1 MLSSE
6 EIKFKNTC
14 FDALRMAFPDNSP
27 QSRAQYTALYS
38 FVQDKLNGSK
48 TELTLNKNAET
59 LIQSN
64 IFSSVPEHLKH
75 RIKNGEIFS
84 HQQILMKLIF
94 YKAYEACPRDI
105 MAKANLITK
114 TKPSSNQILK
124 DFFQIKVT
132 KAASC
137 ALHSKIAKIAISAI
151 LALGAFAV
159 IYLLHS
165 MMLASCKY
173 LITKHIAPFA
183 KAKLPESV
191 ISVINKI
198 SSIMQK
204 IFQNLLLTF
213 ALAMGWDFIAK
224 NYIAKTKLGAKI
236 LKVFNTQVMSFVFT
250 LGHPVSFSLNCVL
263 KMHSFKPRLD
273 AAIDK
278 YAQHLLNIHHK
289 LSLARRSQQ
298 LAQIETIWN
307 SIFEKSKQK
316 AQVNVA

>member
-1 MLSSE
+1 MLSSA

-14 FDALRMAFPDNSP
+14 FDALRLAFTDNSP
-27 QSRAQYTALYS
+27 QSRAQYSALYS

-48 TELTLNKNAET
+48 TELTLNKNAEK

-64 IFSSVPEHLKH
+64 IFSSVPENLKH

-105 MAKANLITK
+105 LVKASLITK
-114 TKPSSNQILK
+114 IKPSSNQIVK

-137 ALHSKIAKIAISAI
+137 ALHSKIGKIAIAAI

-165 MMLASCKY
+165 MMLASCKS
-173 LITKHIAPFA
+173 LIAKHIAPFA
-183 KAKLPESV
+183 KAKLPESL

-236 LKVFNTQVMSFVFT
+236 LKVFNTQVMSFLFT
-250 LGHPVSFSLNCVL
+250 LGHPVSFSLNCVF
-263 KMHSFKPRLD
+263 KMHSFKSRLD
-273 AAIDK
+273 AAVDK
-278 YAQHLLNIHHK
+278 SAQHLLAIHNK
-289 LSLARRSQQ
+289 YSSARTSQQ
-298 LAQIETIWN
+298 LAQIEIVWN
-307 SIFEKSKQK
+307 TIFEKSRSR

>member
-1 MLSSE
+1 MLSLE

-14 FDALRMAFPDNSP
+14 FNALRMAFPDNSP
-27 QSRAQYTALYS
+27 QSRAKYAALYS
-38 FVQDKLNGSK
+38 FVQDKLNDSK
-48 TELTLNKNAET
+48 SELNLNQRAET
-59 LIQSN
+59 LIKSD

-94 YKAYEACPRDI
+94 YKAYETCPRDI
-105 MAKANLITK
+105 MAKANIITK
-114 TKPSSNQILK
+114 TKPSKNLLVK
-124 DFFQIKVT
+124 DFFQIKAT
-132 KAASC
+132 KAASN
-137 ALHSKIAKIAISAI
+137 ALNSKIGKIAIAAI

-165 MMLASCKY
+165 MMLASCKN
-173 LITKHIAPFA
+173 LIAKHIAPFA

-191 ISVINKI
+191 ISLINKI

-213 ALAMGWDFIAK
+213 VIAMGWDFIAK
-224 NYIAKTKLGAKI
+224 NYIAKTKFGAKM
-236 LKVFNTQVMSFVFT
+236 LKVFNTHVMSFLFT
-250 LGHPVSFSLNCVL
+250 LGHPVSFGLNCVL
-263 KMHSFKPRLD
+263 KMHSLKPQLD
-273 AAIDK
+273 TALDK
-278 YAQHLLNIHHK
+278 AAQHLLNIHNK
-289 LSLARRSQQ
+289 YSSVRTNQQ

-307 SIFEKSKQK
+307 TIFEKSKQR